1 MKTSIFLCLLL
12 STVAA
17 FGGDS
22 WDAYIRLETL
32 DALQKIERNQRDAY
46 WDAQLQAIWNRSK
59 CNEWNRSPY
68 LNDPCLNDPL
78 LSPCFDR
85 KPREN
90 PFYFWK

>member
-1 MKTSIFLCLLL
+1 MKTSLFLCLRL

-32 DALQKIERNQRDAY
+32 DALQKIERNQREALL
-46 WDAQLQAIWNRSK
+46 DAQLQAIWNRPK
-59 CNEWNRSPY
+59 CNDWSRSPY
-68 LNDPCLNDPL
+68 LNDPL
-78 LSPCFDR
+78 LSPCLQ
-85 KPREN
+85 PREN